1 VAEHTIDWRTAT
13 VRDAPEG
20 YELRVQLTPRTVGS
34 SWLEAF
40 RVEVGRRAV
49 EARGQGWGDVE
60 LWGETVIVKDFQPE
74 AKTEVRRYLD
84 DLVQRANVVAAPKE
98 AEAAETAKRA
108 EDKAE
113 TDAEATKIL
122 TDWFRSAE

>member
-1 VAEHTIDWRTAT
+1 VAEHAIDWRTAT

-49 EARGQGWGDVE
+49 EAREQAWGDVE
-60 LWGETVIVKDFQPE
+60 FWGETVIVTEFEPE
-74 AKTEVRRYLD
+74 AKIEVRRYLD
-84 DLVQRANVVAAPKE
+84 ELVQRANAVAAAKE
-98 AEAAETAKRA
+98 AEAAETAKLA
-108 EDKAE
+108 EAKAE
-113 TDAEATKIL
+113 TRADASKIL